1 MGIKKYL
8 EKRIHGWLPKEPN
21 RPSSKV
27 KVAEAPTK
35 AFKVLWYV
43 LVFAILTLIVASVII
58 FFIPFLAENSVNRL
72 IVAVIYALAAI
83 AFYIAYGRDYYKSR
97 PKESRAVFVICSG
110 LASGFMI
117 SGVMV
122 GLLGHPLPRLY
133 SWLLFLTLIGAG
145 AFVGDKVGK
154 KLGLY

>member
-1 MGIKKYL
+1 MGLKKYL
-8 EKRIHGWLPKEPN
+8 KNRIRVWLPKEPN

-43 LVFAILTLIVASVII
+43 LVFAVLTLIVASVII
-58 FFIPFLAENSVNRL
+58 FFIPFLVENSVNRL
-72 IVAVIYALAAI
+72 IVAVLYALAAI

-110 LASGFMI
+110 LAAGFMI
-117 SGVMV
+117 SGLVV
-122 GLLGHPLPRLY
+122 GLLGQPLPRTY
-133 SWLLFLTLIGAG
+133 SLLLFFALIGVG